1 MTGFQKNGDEDAYRL
16 LMESLDYDEKA
27 LPMFVAKYG
36 DELDRVLDI
45 PSLTGMV
52 NEDPESDASKSVMGA
67 LKEYTELRNQGK
79 SMHAPNAPERLDIYG
94 KKLPTVDDF
103 MKAFGSSM
111 EEGESEDDARA
122 AFTNPENPRY
132 WGNYSD
138 SDKNLAAYQ
147 LGYRDFNDMYGDL
160 NRASVGFQTRNR
172 VEGFGPNN
180 ETNFYIPWAISAL
193 KGLAVPRIKEAQAAG
208 RDVTWQDIT
217 GDMAELGLNFVPGVG
232 IMGKGGKLLARI
244 GPKSE
249 LLGKGIGMGLESF
262 AVPALSQGMDA
273 GLLYNPNTLGTAESG
288 LNTRSEFSLPA
299 MAAQAGGIAGAKGAI
314 KGGAS
319 MVKNAMETTMGK
331 EGGGNA
337 FNKVFESME
346 RIGES
351 TDDLIARR
359 QAVLDRKAELASNR
373 ENVALPGDKDI
384 PSSNS
389 ASVDDLKKA
398 NTFRILNSEAERIA
412 NSADARKAYRQVFAN
427 SEALDQAGNN
437 IQDILQPLVE
447 LDAKLSPVGTV
458 ADPERF
464 ISIPLNDSYQL
475 LLPAGTPVEKIQDAL
490 VKSQDARIKMEM
502 FDRSPEGVRA
512 QNAFDTPDQYKA
524 IIDYMSANERTPM
537 KGDVVQL
544 PDGNLA
550 MGDWLR
556 KDGDRYGVRYPGA
569 DYDVPVE
576 SRPTPLQYQYESTHA
591 LPMGDDMYKG
601 TASRNQV
608 VHQKIMEDDL
618 LRRKLYPYSTAKERA
633 RDVAG
638 NAAFNAMSREGIVG
652 NVDALNGKREK
663 ALWNRNLN
671 RMREV
676 ITEPGIG
683 PEERRRRQE
692 AVMNVMAYGLDGL
705 PEEIFSRDKAM
716 YRAIA
721 GRLGLRGWQHFS
733 ETDPQPSTSYSSA
746 Y

>member
-1 MTGFQKNGDEDAYRL
+1 MTGFQNILLNRSENGDEDAYRL
-16 LMESLDYDEKA
+16 LMESLDYDEKT
-27 LPMFVAKYG
+27 LPMFVARYG

-52 NEDPESDASKSVMGA
+52 NADPESDASKSMMGA

-79 SMHAPNAPERLDIYG
+79 AMHAPNAPERLDIYG
-94 KKLPTVDDF
+94 KKIPTVDDF
-103 MKAFGSSM
+103 MKVFGSSM

-122 AFTNPENPRY
+122 AFTNPENQRY

-160 NRASVGFQTRNR
+160 NRASVGFQTNNR
-172 VEGFGPNN
+172 AEGFGPNN
-180 ETNFYIPWAISAL
+180 EKNFYIPWAISAL

-217 GDMAELGLNFVPGVG
+217 GDMAELGLNFIPGVG

-249 LLGKGIGMGLESF
+249 LVGKGLGMALESV

-273 GLLYNPNTLGTAESG
+273 GLLYNPNTLGTSESG
-288 LNTRSEFSLPA
+288 LNIRSEFSLPA

-319 MVKNAMETTMGK
+319 MAKNAMENTMGK

-337 FNKVFESME
+337 FKKAFETME

-359 QAVLDRKAELASNR
+359 QAVLDRKAELAKKL
-373 ENVALPGDKDI
+373 ENVERP
-384 PSSNS
+384 NENRVTS
-389 ASVDDLKKA
+389 AAVENRGYADPEAIYDAENL
-398 NTFRILNSEAERIA
+398 RILTEEANKFAETQKL
-412 NSADARKAYRQVFAN
+412 RKAYEDAEREWDNLRQERRLN
-427 SEALDQAGNN
+427 PTSPEEQAVIG
-437 IQDILQPLVE
+437 DW
-447 LDAKLSPVGTV
+447 LDAGSEYG
-458 ADPERF
+458 
-464 ISIPLNDSYQL
+464 
-475 LLPAGTPVEKIQDAL
+475 
-490 VKSQDARIKMEM
+490 
-502 FDRSPEGVRA
+502 
-512 QNAFDTPDQYKA
+512 KA
-524 IIDYMSANERTPM
+524 AMPGRPF
-537 KGDVVQL
+537 VQL
-544 PDGNLA
+544 PDGRFVYEQPGIVGGREWRGIKLA
-550 MGDWLR
+550 DFRPGGDAEYYRIPPSGLKTMVEPGNHPDYLPRNYEMTFRNDSPFMSKKNVNIDGLGNGPEWKHDGLR
-556 KDGDRYGVRYPGA
+556 NTYTQSVSEIAREPATLKA
-569 DYDVPVE
+569 I
-576 SRPTPLQYQYESTHA
+576 
-591 LPMGDDMYKG
+591 
-601 TASRNQV
+601 
-608 VHQKIMEDDL
+608 QKDDL
-618 LRRKLYPYSTAKERA
+618 LSRKLDPYSTAKERA

-638 NAAFNAMSREGIVG
+638 NAAFNAMSREGLVG
-652 NVDALNGKREK
+652 NIDALNEEREK
-663 ALWNRNLN
+663 ALWNRKLG
-671 RMREV
+671 RLREV

-683 PEERRRRQE
+683 PDERRRRQE

-705 PEEIFSRDKAM
+705 PEEVFNGDRAM

-721 GRLGLRGWQHFS
+721 GKLGLRGWQHFS
-733 ETDPQPSTSYSSA
+733 ESNPQPSTSYSSA

>member
-1 MTGFQKNGDEDAYRL
+1 MTGFQNILMKRSEDGDEDAYRL
-16 LMESLDYDEKA
+16 LMESLDYDEKT

-36 DELDRVLDI
+36 EELDRVLDI
-45 PSLTGMV
+45 PSLTEMV
-52 NEDPESDASKSVMGA
+52 NADPESDAFKSVMGA

-79 SMHAPNAPERLDIYG
+79 AMHAPDALERLDIYG
-94 KKLPTVDDF
+94 KKIPTVDDF

-138 SDKNLAAYQ
+138 SDKSLAAYQ

-172 VEGFGPNN
+172 AEGFGPNN

-331 EGGGNA
+331 QGGGNA
-337 FNKVFESME
+337 FNKVFDSME

-359 QAVLDRKAELASNR
+359 QAVLDRKAELAKKA
-373 ENVALPGDKDI
+373 ENVERPNENRVTYAAVENRGYADPEAIYDAENL
-384 PSSNS
+384 
-389 ASVDDLKKA
+389 
-398 NTFRILNSEAERIA
+398 RILTDEANRFA
-412 NSADARKAYRQVFAN
+412 KTQKLRKAYEEAGRNWDNMRQERRLNPA
-427 SEALDQAGNN
+427 SPEEQAVIG
-437 IQDILQPLVE
+437 DW
-447 LDAKLSPVGTV
+447 LDAGSNYNKAAV
-458 ADPERF
+458 PERPF
-464 ISIPLNDSYQL
+464 
-475 LLPAGTPVEKIQDAL
+475 
-490 VKSQDARIKMEM
+490 
-502 FDRSPEGVRA
+502 
-512 QNAFDTPDQYKA
+512 
-524 IIDYMSANERTPM
+524 
-537 KGDVVQL
+537 VQL
-544 PDGNLA
+544 PDGRFVYEQPGIVGGREWRGFKLA
-550 MGDWLR
+550 DFRPGGDAEYYRIPPSGLKTMVEPGNRPNTLPRKYEMDFRNSGGPFISKTNFNIDRLGTGPEWKHDGLR
-556 KDGDRYGVRYPGA
+556 NTYTQSVSEIAREPATLKA
-569 DYDVPVE
+569 I
-576 SRPTPLQYQYESTHA
+576 
-591 LPMGDDMYKG
+591 
-601 TASRNQV
+601 
-608 VHQKIMEDDL
+608 QKDDL
-618 LRRKLYPYSTAKERA
+618 LSRKLDPYSTAKERA

-638 NAAFNAMSREGIVG
+638 SAAFNAMSREGIVG
-652 NVDALNGKREK
+652 NIDALNEGREK

-683 PEERRRRQE
+683 PNERRRRQE

-705 PEEIFSRDKAM
+705 PEEVFSRDKAM

-733 ETDPQPSTSYSSA
+733 ETSPQPSTSYSSA